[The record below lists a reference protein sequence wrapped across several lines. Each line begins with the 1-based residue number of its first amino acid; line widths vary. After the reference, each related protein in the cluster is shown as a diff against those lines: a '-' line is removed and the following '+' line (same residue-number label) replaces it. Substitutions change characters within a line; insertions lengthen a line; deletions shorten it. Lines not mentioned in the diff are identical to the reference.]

1 MNTGLGIIP
10 YLVMLFIILICIAR
24 EGSCKTEWAKKWNF
38 IIALLPVFVLIAF
51 KSEQVGQ
58 DTYNYLNTFSG
69 FGNEIERG
77 DDGEKVMEYGFQYLM
92 IILGKLTGNSQ
103 SLLITLG
110 GLTVV
115 SLYWFIKQT
124 ATNWCLALYF
134 FICLGFFQFVMSG
147 IRQSMAIEI
156 MLLAYPFI
164 KKRRMV
170 SYMLMVWVAFMFH
183 KSAIVCA
190 PLYFI
195 ANMTVNR
202 RNTTM
207 MIVVMTI
214 LFFFSDTILLTTAD
228 VMNYDYGIERA
239 DNGLVFLLIVLLI
252 TYFAYKNKEIVLSS
266 HPETKNLFNA
276 NYVSVLLWIIRMVS
290 RTVERVSLYFMP
302 YTYVLLEQSISSQ
315 PKSRR
320 GTYML
325 YVLVAATAL
334 FLYRMIYQIDLNNYM
349 FFWQ

>member
-24 EGSCKTEWAKKWNF
+24 EGSCKTERAKKWNF

-51 KSEQVGQ
+51 KSESIGA
-58 DTYNYLNTFSG
+58 DTNNYLEAFSDFRDINYG
-69 FGNEIERG
+69 EE
-77 DDGEKVMEYGFQYLM
+77 GEKVLEFGFQYLL
-92 IILGKLTGNSQ
+92 IILRRITHNPQ

-110 GLTVV
+110 ILTFI
-115 SLYWFIKQT
+115 SLYRFIKQT
-124 ATNWCLALYF
+124 ASNWCLALYF

-156 MLLAYPFI
+156 MLLAYPLI
-164 KKRRMV
+164 KKKKLFP
-170 SYMLMVWVAFMFH
+170 YMLMVVVASLFH
-183 KSAIVCA
+183 RSAIVCA

-228 VMNYDYGIERA
+228 VMNYVYGIERT
-239 DNGLVFLLIVLLI
+239 DNGHVFLLIVLLI
-252 TYFAYKNKEIVLSS
+252 TYFAYKNKEIILSS
-266 HPETKNLFNA
+266 QSETKNLFNA

-320 GTYML
+320 GSYIL
-325 YVLVAATAL
+325 FVLVAATAL
-334 FLYRMIYQIDLNNYM
+334 FLHRMIYQIDLNNYL

>member
-1 MNTGLGIIP
+1 MDTGLGIIP
-10 YLVMLFIILICIAR
+10 YLVMLFIVMICIVR
-24 EGSCKTEWAKKWNF
+24 EDSYKTKKAKKWNF

-51 KSEQVGQ
+51 KSEEVGR

-77 DDGEKVMEYGFQYLM
+77 DDGEKVMEYGYQYLM
-92 IILGKLTGNSQ
+92 IVLRKLTDNSQ

-170 SYMLMVWVAFMFH
+170 LYMLMVLVAFMFH

-195 ANMTVNR
+195 ANMTVNKR
-202 RNTTM
+202 YTTM
-207 MIVVMTI
+207 MIMVMTF

-228 VMNYDYGIERA
+228 VMKYDYGIERT
-239 DNGLVFLLIVLLI
+239 DNGFVFLLIVLLI
-252 TYFAYKNKEIVLSS
+252 TLFSYKNKNNILSS
-266 HPETKNLFNA
+266 HSETKNLFNA

-302 YTYVLLEQSISSQ
+302 YTYVLLEQSLTTIPARNRKGYIVISIALASI
-315 PKSRR
+315 
-320 GTYML
+320 
-325 YVLVAATAL
+325 L
-334 FLYRMIYQIDLNNYM
+334 FLYRLSYQTEINDFR